1 MIIENEREVNEMNYI
16 TIGTGIYST
25 KNIQAF
31 RSYSGTVAISY
42 ENGKEY
48 LISVSDKYRK
58 EIEEIFKNLLTNE
71 K

>member
-1 MIIENEREVNEMNYI
+1 MDYI
-16 TIGTGIYST
+16 TIGKSIYST

-31 RSYSGTVAISY
+31 RSYTGTVAISY

-58 EIEEIFKNLLTNE
+58 EIEEIFKKLLTND
-71 K
+71 

>member
-1 MIIENEREVNEMNYI
+1 MDYI

-31 RSYSGTVAISY
+31 RSYTGTIAISY

-58 EIEEIFKNLLTNE
+58 EIEEIFKKLLTN
-71 K
+71 

>member
-1 MIIENEREVNEMNYI
+1 MDYI
-16 TIGTGIYST
+16 TIGKGIYST

-31 RSYSGTVAISY
+31 RSYTGTVAISY

-58 EIEEIFKNLLTNE
+58 EIEEIFKKLLTNE
-71 K
+71 